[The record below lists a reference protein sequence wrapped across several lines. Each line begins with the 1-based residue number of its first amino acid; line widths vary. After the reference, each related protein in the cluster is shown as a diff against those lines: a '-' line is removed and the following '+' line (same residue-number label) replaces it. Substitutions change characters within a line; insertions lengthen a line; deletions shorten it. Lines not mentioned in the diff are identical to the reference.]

1 MPPDQTPAG
10 ALGLALTLTVVL
22 ALMARALQPGSIQ
35 ILSWALVA
43 LLLLPQQQQLTRPG
57 NHRRRHDW
65 LPCRGLLLRRFR

>member
-57 NHRRRHDW
+57 NHHHRHDF
-65 LPCRGLLLRRFR
+65 RAYLLLPLLRWR